1 MPQKTRIA
9 RSRACPLVFAKGS
22 NPSLSA
28 RPKHAKAEG
37 KPRCGRESVRR
48 DAPRCGKVATKLPQ
62 GARDGENSARFS
74 LREAENARRRMK
86 TVKNISYVTDAGHA
100 HKPFCVCVTING
112 KRRREFF
119 ATEAEARRRL
129 ASIRSEQKLFGAEAT
144 NMPARERAEFVT
156 AKHILARARLD
167 GSPSVLDAV
176 RAYVERAVR
185 ERADARERER
195 RKTAPSPEAALALY
209 LETKAASGRSEY
221 TQRDARLRVG
231 RFVRELHCRRIA
243 LSAIAPHDV
252 EAFCVR
258 PNVSAR
264 TCRNDFA
271 AVAAFLRFCARRGW
285 LTFEPGAALDPKAF
299 LPRVLAK
306 AKTVFSLAE
315 TRHFFDELERSPRF
329 RRLIPFYALEFFCGI
344 RRAEAERMRWKW
356 IDVSRKEIR
365 LPAEITKTGEEF
377 VLRAPFLPPTVFAWI
392 RAYRGAGAVAEDG
405 RVAAPTKREHDVIER
420 VCGWRRNVARH
431 TFATMHVSL
440 YGNAAKTAVLLRH
453 RNQERLWRNYLA
465 SLVPE
470 SDARAYF
477 GLAPRIAPEH
487 NSEETT
493 R

>member
-1 MPQKTRIA
+1 
-9 RSRACPLVFAKGS
+9 
-22 NPSLSA
+22 
-28 RPKHAKAEG
+28 
-37 KPRCGRESVRR
+37 
-48 DAPRCGKVATKLPQ
+48 
-62 GARDGENSARFS
+62 
-74 LREAENARRRMK
+74 MK
-86 TVKNISYVTDAGHA
+86 TVKNISYVADAEHA
-100 HKPFCVCVTING
+100 RKPFCVCVTING

-144 NMPARERAEFVT
+144 NMSARERAEFIT

-167 GSPSVLDAV
+167 GLPSVLDAV
-176 RAYVERAVR
+176 RAYVELAVR
-185 ERADARERER
+185 ERAEARERER
-195 RKTAPSPEAALALY
+195 RKTAPSPEEALVLY
-209 LETKAASGRSEY
+209 LETKAAGGRSEY

-231 RFVRELHCRRIA
+231 RFVRELRRRRVV
-243 LSAIAPHDV
+243 LSAIAPRDV

-258 PNVSAR
+258 PSVSAR

-285 LTFEPGAALDPKAF
+285 LAFEPGAALDPKAF

-315 TRHFFDELERSPRF
+315 TRRFFDELERTPRF
-329 RRLIPFYALEFFCGI
+329 RKLIPFYALEFFCGI

-356 IDVSRKEIR
+356 IDVVRKEIR

-377 VLRAPFLPPTVFAWI
+377 VLRAPFLPPTVFAWLSV
-392 RAYRGAGAVAEDG
+392 YRGACAVTADG

-470 SDARAYF
+470 ADARAYF
-477 GLAPRIAPEH
+477 ELAPRIAPKH